1 MQGGKHVHV
10 QCTVTWSAPALTE
23 ARILR
28 KGGLENEPIE
38 RRKRVDL
45 ILVQRSIPAAKY
57 GACAADSAVEWW

>member
-1 MQGGKHVHV
+1 MQGGKHEH
-10 QCTVTWSAPALTE
+10 CDMERPELTE

-38 RRKRVDL
+38 RRKWVDL
-45 ILVQRSIPAAKY
+45 ILVQRSIPAAKH